1 MVPTGLVV
9 AFAQVDSL
17 SIAVFEAAVESSL
30 ALQDWA
36 LFLSHVCGLLHTQY
50 PELPSAAGRADEFT
64 GLLLLFFA
72 CCGSARDPAEA
83 ASEIVRANS
92 LRLRERCSFRPETL
106 KPPLSCASRAGSCE
120 G

>member
-17 SIAVFEAAVESSL
+17 SIAVFEAAVESAL

-83 ASEIVRANS
+83 ASEIVRT
-92 LRLRERCSFRPETL
+92 LRLPLLRPETL
-106 KPPLSCASRAGSCE
+106 KPSCVSRAGSCE

>member
-17 SIAVFEAAVESSL
+17 SIAVFEAAVESAL

-50 PELPSAAGRADEFT
+50 PELPTAAGRADEFT

-83 ASEIVRANS
+83 ASEIVRTLAC
-92 LRLRERCSFRPETL
+92 LLPRLLPRDQRVSSRPV
-106 KPPLSCASRAGSCE
+106 
-120 G
+120 